1 MRITIVNLYYPPDVS
16 PTARLAASLAEHRA
30 GLGDEVTVV
39 TSRGRYVEGPPAG
52 GCDGHDDRV
61 TVHRIRA
68 PRRGAVSIASRA
80 AQYLAFYAGA
90 AVRLFRLPRQ
100 DAIICLTTP
109 PLIGAVGVLH
119 RWTNPRNLRSKLIL
133 WNMDCYPDILEV
145 AGLIP
150 RDGIAARIC
159 RRLNRWL
166 FRRLDHVVCL
176 DDAMRERLSASYGG
190 GRRVPSFSV
199 VANWEPKAR
208 FPDPAHVQPWAGRQR
223 LGLGDRFVV
232 LYLGNAGYGHELD
245 VVIDAA
251 RALRGDDV
259 VFLFIGGGVHHR
271 RLGQTAAAEGLDNV
285 LFHPYV
291 PEQEL
296 PAALAVGDLGLISL
310 ADDAV
315 GVMSPSKLH
324 GYLAAGV
331 PVAYLGPPGSNV
343 DAAIERFACGVR
355 VGHGDTG
362 ALVELVR
369 RCITDGAW
377 HTAMKRRARA
387 AFEEAYCDDTA
398 LPKFDEVLDEMVSRP
413 CDATGGG
420 DGRLAA

>member
-16 PTARLAASLAEHRA
+16 PTARLAASLAGHRA
-30 GLGDEVTVV
+30 RLGDEVTVV
-39 TSRGRYVEGPPAG
+39 TSRGRYAEGPPAG
-52 GCDGHDDRV
+52 RSGGHDDRV
-61 TVHRIRA
+61 TVHRVRA

-80 AQYLAFYAGA
+80 AQYLAFHAGA
-90 AVRLFRLPRQ
+90 AVRLYRLVQQ
-100 DAIICLTTP
+100 DVIICLTTP

-119 RWTNPRNLRSKLIL
+119 RCRNSRNPRSKLIL
-133 WNMDCYPDILEV
+133 WNMDCYPEILEV
-145 AGLIP
+145 AGLI
-150 RDGIAARIC
+150 RRGGIAARLC

-176 DDAMRERLSASYGG
+176 DDAMREGLRSRYGA
-190 GRRVPSFSV
+190 GRRGPAFSV

-208 FPDPAHVQPWAGRQR
+208 FPDPAHGQPWAGRR
-223 LGLGDRFVV
+223 ELGLGDRFVV

-251 RALRGDDV
+251 RTLRGDDV

-271 RLGQTAAAEGLDNV
+271 RLGQAAAAEGLDNV

-355 VGHGDTG
+355 LDHGDAG
-362 ALVELVR
+362 ALVDLVR
-369 RCITDGAW
+369 RSVADGRW

-398 LPKFDEVLDEMVSRP
+398 LPKFDEVIEATVSRP
-413 CDATGGG
+413 CEAAGGV
-420 DGRLAA
+420 DE